1 MQKNRYF
8 IGPKHICLRSR
19 QRELTP
25 PQDDELEEILE
36 EVEEV
41 EDEELDE
48 EDEES
53 NSESETE
60 ERPLENNG
68 GEKNG

>member
-1 MQKNRYF
+1 MAE
-8 IGPKHICLRSR
+8 S
-19 QRELTP
+19 
-25 PQDDELEEILE
+25 
-36 EVEEV
+36 VSVAAV